1 MTTVTAPAPPPRRD
15 RRAWLVHVPFIV
27 VMALVA
33 LAALRIGM
41 YHWRQGAALIGGA
54 LLTAAVLRGVL
65 SDARAGLLAI
75 RGKAVD
81 VITYTTFA
89 ALILFVALTITRG
102 PGV

>member
-1 MTTVTAPAPPPRRD
+1 MTAPAPPPRKD
-15 RRAWLVHVPFIV
+15 RRSWLVHLPFAV
-27 VMALVA
+27 VMAVVA

-65 SDARAGLLAI
+65 SDTRAGLLAI

-81 VITYTTFA
+81 VITYSAFA
-89 ALILFVALTITRG
+89 TLILFVALTITRG

>member
-1 MTTVTAPAPPPRRD
+1 
-15 RRAWLVHVPFIV
+15 
-27 VMALVA
+27 MALVT

-89 ALILFVALTITRG
+89 TLILFVALTITRG

>member
-1 MTTVTAPAPPPRRD
+1 
-15 RRAWLVHVPFIV
+15 
-27 VMALVA
+27 MALVA
-33 LAALRIGM
+33 LGGLRIGM
-41 YHWRQGAALIGGA
+41 YHWRQGATLIGGA

-75 RGKAVD
+75 RGRAVD
-81 VITYTTFA
+81 VITYTTFS